1 MKKLLS
7 ILLILVSIGIFGI
20 RISKKVVFEQN
31 VKGYLKRAGDA
42 NTIELATTELTR
54 ALDYLEANDLTSGY
68 TSILWKTPDEDID
81 FWYRNL
87 KASQREL
94 QTLNSESP
102 LEKTNVL
109 MKLRETLLDVGES
122 TKVTVPDGLAVYPNN
137 WLWAVLISI
146 AILAGFI
153 GIMIP
158 FMEADKKSKTKTAT
172 NNG

>member
-1 MKKLLS
+1 MKTLLS
-7 ILLILVSIGIFGI
+7 ILLILASIGIFGT

-42 NTIELATTELTR
+42 NTIELANVELTK
-54 ALDYLEANDLTSGY
+54 ALDYLEANNLTSGY

-102 LEKTNVL
+102 LERTNVL
-109 MKLRETLLDVGES
+109 MKLRETLLDVV
-122 TKVTVPDGLAVYPNN
+122 KVQELLCQMG
-137 WLWAVLISI
+137 WLCTQIISF
-146 AILAGFI
+146 GHF
-153 GIMIP
+153 
-158 FMEADKKSKTKTAT
+158 
-172 NNG
+172 

>member
-1 MKKLLS
+1 MKTLLS
-7 ILLILVSIGIFGI
+7 ILLILVSIGIFGT

-42 NTIELATTELTR
+42 NTIELANVELTK
-54 ALDYLEANDLTSGY
+54 ALDYLEANNLTSGY

-102 LEKTNVL
+102 LERTNVL

-122 TKVTVPDGLAVYPNN
+122 TRVTVPDGLAVYPNN
-137 WLWAVLISI
+137 KFWAFLMSF
-146 AILAGFI
+146 ALLAGFI

-158 FMEADKKSKTKTAT
+158 VAEADKKSKKKIAD